1 MQHYTELSLPAQ
13 TAYAQL
19 ADVANGL
26 ELSRDVSH
34 LHGSFSQKTVRGLNY
49 WYFSYRDIDGVL
61 RQLYVGPASEA
72 VDAVVARAKAGA
84 QAGAQRTEPLVK
96 AAVALGCAH
105 GVPKHVRAVRRLLE
119 YGFFRAGGVLVGT
132 HAFIAMG
139 NMLGVKWTRGESTTD
154 VDFAHAGKNMSLALP
169 AKVKIDV
176 HEALS
181 SFEAGFIPLVQLGGT
196 GQGGK
201 TGASYKLS
209 GDAEFQIDFLTSQ
222 HRGGDAPVKIA
233 NLNIALQPLR
243 FMEFSLEQVEQAV
256 LMDRNGVSV
265 VVNIPSPARYAVHK
279 LLVVGERSAAF
290 QTKANKDVQQA
301 AALIDWHLS
310 YRVDDLAQ
318 AWADAHARGVGWQRR
333 LSQGLNALT
342 RAHADLALRLV
353 PYLPATVTPKP

>member
-1 MQHYTELSLPAQ
+1 L
-13 TAYAQL
+13 
-19 ADVANGL
+19 G
-26 ELSRDVSH
+26 
-34 LHGSFSQKTVRGLNY
+34 Y
-49 WYFSYRDIDGVL
+49 WYFSFRDIGGVL
-61 RQLYVGPASEA
+61 RQLYVGPASQA
-72 VDAVVARAKAGA
+72 VDAAVARAKAGA
-84 QAGAQRTEPLVK
+84 RLSAQRTEPLVK

-105 GVPKHVRAVRRLLE
+105 GVPKHVRAVRRLSE

-139 NMLGVKWTRGESTTD
+139 NMLGVKWSHGESTTD
-154 VDFAHAGKNMSLALP
+154 VDFAHAGNNMSLALP
-169 AKVKIDV
+169 SNIKIDV

-181 SFEAGFIPLVQLGGT
+181 SFEAGFIPLVQLGGAH
-196 GQGGK
+196 
-201 TGASYKLS
+201 GASYKLS

-222 HRGGDAPVKIA
+222 HRGGEKLVQIP

-243 FMEFSLEQVEQAV
+243 FMEFSLEKVEQSV
-256 LMDRNGVSV
+256 LMDRNGIAV

-310 YRVDDLAQ
+310 YRTDDLGE

-333 LSQGLNALT
+333 LGQGLNALK
-342 RAHADLALRLV
+342 RAHAELAQRLV
-353 PYLPATVTPKP
+353 PYLPVITKP